1 MVFQRFGLFP
11 HKTVLQNVGYGLEI
25 QGKELDERNFSYWDI
40 NSKNWKLKEGEYEI
54 LIGSSS
60 ENIHLKEKLS
70 LK

>member
-1 MVFQRFGLFP
+1 MTL
-11 HKTVLQNVGYGLEI
+11 
-25 QGKELDERNFSYWDI
+25 ELDERNFSYWDI
-40 NSKNWKLKEGEYEI
+40 NSKNWQLKEGEYEI

>member
-1 MVFQRFGLFP
+1 MRLIDAFIKVRIKKGQTKLV
-11 HKTVLQNVGYGLEI
+11 TL
-25 QGKELDERNFSYWDI
+25 ELDERNFSYWDI

-60 ENIHLKEKLS
+60 ENIHLREKLS

>member
-1 MVFQRFGLFP
+1 MFFKNIFKL
-11 HKTVLQNVGYGLEI
+11 
-25 QGKELDERNFSYWDI
+25 ELDERNFSYWDI